1 MVGVDFKKLPEE
13 KILEFSKK
21 TMNSQVVRLQGLQ
34 KKDGY
39 YDVYLFS
46 HQGENMN
53 ELLHTGNE
61 LKTEKC
67 CEQNHHHSPPKLQLY
82 TNSHQQTRHILIHL
96 S

>member
-1 MVGVDFKKLPEE
+1 M
-13 KILEFSKK
+13 KK

-67 CEQNHHHSPPKLQLY
+67 CEQQPSVVPASSDVLMATALPMLTTL
-82 TNSHQQTRHILIHL
+82 
-96 S
+96 

>member
-1 MVGVDFKKLPEE
+1 MA
-13 KILEFSKK
+13 
-21 TMNSQVVRLQGLQ
+21 R

-67 CEQNHHHSPPKLQLY
+67 CEQQPSVVPASSDVLMATALPSSLMSNTSALYQVESAEYKAHTSSPITGVYGVVLD
-82 TNSHQQTRHILIHL
+82 
-96 S
+96 